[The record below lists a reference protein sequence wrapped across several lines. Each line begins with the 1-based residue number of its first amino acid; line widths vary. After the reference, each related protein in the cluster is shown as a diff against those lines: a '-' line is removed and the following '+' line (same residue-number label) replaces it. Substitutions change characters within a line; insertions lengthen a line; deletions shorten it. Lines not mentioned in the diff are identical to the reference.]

1 MTIWD
6 YKPWDLVE
14 IRGSW
19 PENEW
24 RIYNINYDKQE
35 VFVVSKIGREY
46 TTSFNNIVGKL
57 SEAK

>member
-1 MTIWD
+1 MTIFD

-14 IRGSW
+14 IRGSR

-24 RIYNINYDKQE
+24 RIYSINYEKQE
-35 VFVVSKIGREY
+35 VFVVSKFGREY

-57 SEAK
+57 AEAK

>member
-1 MTIWD
+1 MTVLEL
-6 YKPWDLVE
+6 KPWDLVE

-24 RIYNINYDKQE
+24 RIYQIDYEKQE
-35 VFVVSKIGREY
+35 VFVVSKFGREY
-46 TTSFNNIVGKL
+46 TTSIKNIVGKL

>member
-1 MTIWD
+1 MFD
-6 YKPWDLVE
+6 YKLWDLVE

-24 RIYNINYDKQE
+24 RIYSIDYDKQE
-35 VFVVSKIGREY
+35 VFVVSKFGREY
-46 TTSFNNIVGKL
+46 TTNFNNIIGKL